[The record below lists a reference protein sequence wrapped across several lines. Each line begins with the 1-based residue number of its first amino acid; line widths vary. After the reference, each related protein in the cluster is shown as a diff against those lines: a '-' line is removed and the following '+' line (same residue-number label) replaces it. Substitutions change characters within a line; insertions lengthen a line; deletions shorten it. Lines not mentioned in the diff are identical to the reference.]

1 MPTFVRL
8 TDYKNSEEKEKG
20 FFDKKNK
27 FVANQEDFFKIP
39 GAPLAYWVSDRVRE
53 IFANKKIEDYSA
65 LFQGIITGDNGK
77 YLRYWYEISFNKI
90 TLRAKDIESVDYKN
104 KYWVPYNKG
113 GESRKWYGNQ
123 EIIVNFKEKG
133 RNFTRGKHQF
143 YPFFFKSYFSW
154 TYISSTSLATRFFP
168 QGFIWDVSGSG
179 CFPKDEKNIFYFLG
193 LIGSKVGKKLL
204 EIINPTMNYQVENIA
219 VVPVIFPDT
228 VKKNKLIN
236 VIKENIDISKEEW
249 DSRETSWDFRTNE
262 LVRMK
267 NEKWKMENVKI
278 EDVYNEY
285 CNYWKEKFYK
295 LHKNEEELN
304 KLFIEIYGLENELT
318 YDVPL
323 EDITILKKEAKIENG
338 ELVFNKKEIIKQFI
352 SYFVGVLFGRYS
364 LDKEGLVL
372 VNLGEG
378 IEEYLKQIPNPSFLP
393 DDDNVVPVLER
404 EYFED
409 DILSR
414 FKEFVKVVFGEKYF
428 SENMRFIE
436 NAVGDIR
443 KYFNKEFYK
452 DHIQKYKKRPIY
464 WMVTSK
470 NGAFKAL
477 IYMHRFKPDIF
488 ARVRNE
494 YLLELIAKIESRIES
509 LDKRLSGADTKEKKQ
524 IEKELMKLNKE
535 LKELYDFDKVLQK
548 YANKTF
554 EIDLDDGVKVNY
566 CKFKEI
572 LYPISNLCKK

>member
-1 MPTFVRL
+1 MS
-8 TDYKNSEEKEKG
+8 DKNKKEAKNSGLKW
-20 FFDKKNK
+20 F
-27 FVANQEDFFKIP
+27 
-39 GAPLAYWVSDRVRE
+39 
-53 IFANKKIEDYSA
+53 
-65 LFQGIITGDNGK
+65 
-77 YLRYWYEISFNKI
+77 
-90 TLRAKDIESVDYKN
+90 
-104 KYWVPYNKG
+104 PYNKG
-113 GESRKWYGNQ
+113 GEFRKWYGNQ
-123 EIIVNFKEKG
+123 EYVVNWENDGEEIKKSIIERYSYLNGNPNFVAKNQEL
-133 RNFTRGKHQF
+133 
-143 YPFFFKSYFSW
+143 YFHKAITWSA
-154 TYISSTSLATRFFP
+154 ISSGKFSIRIQGVGTIFSNAGMSAFPNDEIFNYIFAFLNSKIVLDLLKILSATINFNAGDISNLP
-168 QGFIWDVSGSG
+168 II
-179 CFPKDEKNIFYFLG
+179 FPKSSTLK
-193 LIGSKVGKKLL
+193 SKIDTLTQ
-204 EIINPTMNYQVENIA
+204 ECIN
-219 VVPVIFPDT
+219 
-228 VKKNKLIN
+228 
-236 VIKENIDISKEEW
+236 ISKEDW

-267 NEKWKMENVKI
+267 SEKLKMKSDVKL
-278 EDVYNEY
+278 EDVYNAY
-285 CNYWKEKFYK
+285 CEYWKEKFYK

-304 KLFIEIYGLENELT
+304 KLFIEIYGLEDELT

-352 SYFVGVLFGRYS
+352 SYFVGVLFGRFS
-364 LDKEGLVL
+364 LDKEGLIL
-372 VNLGEG
+372 ANLGETL
-378 IEEYLKQIPNPSFLP
+378 EEYLKQIPNPSFLP

-409 DILSR
+409 DIVSR

-452 DHIQKYKKRPIY
+452 DHIQRYKKRPIY

-524 IEKELMKLNKE
+524 IEKELVKLNKE